1 MWLWNTLLTFVQPV
15 FSSTD
20 FNLVL
25 QGMRLFW
32 HLLFQRESSLKWVP
46 VVHKADNVQEK
57 WPLSLSS
64 NRESNMLWRQ
74 YTIGNKAQGCALTHL
89 GTAEK
94 FLGIPG
100 PAAMWILSQG
110 QIQEG
115 GKSDSF
121 KTVWNISQNKDTDF
135 LGTVAWIWELPATCK
150 RWTNA
155 QKVTM

>member
-20 FNLVL
+20 FNLVVK
-25 QGMRLFW
+25 GMRLFW

-64 NRESNMLWRQ
+64 NRESNMVWRQ
-74 YTIGNKAQGCALTHL
+74 YTIGNKAGLCTPDPLRHSR
-89 GTAEK
+89 EIPRK
-94 FLGIPG
+94 PG
-100 PAAMWILSQG
+100 PAATWILSQG

-115 GKSDSF
+115 GKCDSF
-121 KTVWNISQNKDTDF
+121 KTVWNISQNKDTNF
-135 LGTVAWIWELPATCK
+135 LETVAWIWELPATL
-150 RWTNA
+150 
-155 QKVTM
+155 